1 MVFHAPG
8 SPLSKIGSPQESAEG
23 AGSSPATKSPSLK
36 VGLDYER
43 YAAILADQKINEEDK
58 RALIEALWSIITNFV
73 QLGFHVHPVQ
83 QATDAR
89 KARKNCGQAPDPQQE
104 LAQRDPF
111 LVTYKRNKKGGL

>member
-8 SPLSKIGSPQESAEG
+8 SPLPEIGSPQESAEG
-23 AGSSPATKSPSLK
+23 AGSSPSTKSASLK
-36 VGLDYER
+36 VSLDYER

-89 KARKNCGQAPDPQQE
+89 NARKNCGQEPDRKQE

>member
-1 MVFHAPG
+1 MVFHAHG
-8 SPLSKIGSPQESAEG
+8 SPLPEIGSPQESAEG
-23 AGSSPATKSPSLK
+23 AGSSPSTKSASLK

-43 YAAILADQKINEEDK
+43 YAALLADHEINEEDK

-89 KARKNCGQAPDPQQE
+89 NARMNCGKERDPSQE

-111 LVTYKRNKKGGL
+111 LVTYKQNKKGGL